1 MAKRQYRQLYTKRT
15 GIMGVIKSLY
25 GKKIFLDTAPL
36 IYYIEDDSVYM
47 LKLNE
52 LFEVKNRCRFVT
64 SVITLAEVLVM
75 PLRVGNTGLAKQY
88 ETILTQASNVDIF
101 EINVQIAKET
111 AQLRAKYSIK
121 TPDAI
126 QLATAQ
132 YCSADYFLT
141 NDLNL
146 KSINMNIITLDDL

>member
-1 MAKRQYRQLYTKRT
+1 
-15 GIMGVIKSLY
+15 MGLIKSLY

-36 IYYIEDDSVYM
+36 IYYIEGNNAYV

-52 LFEVKNRCRFVT
+52 LFEVKNGCRFVT

-75 PLRVGNTGLAKQY
+75 PLRKGMTGLAKQY
-88 ETILTQASNVDIF
+88 ENILTQASNVDIY
-101 EINVQIAKET
+101 EVNIHIAKET
-111 AQLRAKYSIK
+111 AQLRAIYKIK

-132 YCSADYFLT
+132 FCSADYFLT

-146 KSINMNIITLDDL
+146 TSVNMNIITLDDL

>member
-1 MAKRQYRQLYTKRT
+1 
-15 GIMGVIKSLY
+15 MGLIKYLY

-36 IYYIEDDSVYM
+36 IYYIEENNAYVQ
-47 LKLNE
+47 KLNE

-64 SVITLAEVLVM
+64 SVITLTEVLVM
-75 PLRVGNTGLAKQY
+75 PLRERNTELAKQY
-88 ETILTQASNVDIF
+88 ENILTHAENFDIY

-111 AQLRAKYSIK
+111 AQLRAKHKIK

-141 NDLNL
+141 NDLKL
-146 KSINMNIITLDDL
+146 KSVSQLNIITLNDL

>member
-1 MAKRQYRQLYTKRT
+1 MAKPRCGQLRTKRT
-15 GIMGVIKSLY
+15 GVMGVIKSLY

-36 IYYIEDDSVYM
+36 IYYIEENNAYV
-47 LKLNE
+47 LKLHE
-52 LFEVKNRCRFVT
+52 LFDVKNRCRFVT

-75 PLRVGNTGLAKQY
+75 PLRVGNAVLAKQY
-88 ETILTQASNVDIF
+88 ENILTQASNVDIF
-101 EINVQIAKET
+101 EVNVQIAKET
-111 AQLRAKYSIK
+111 ALLRARYSIK

-141 NDLNL
+141 NDLKL
-146 KSINMNIITLDDL
+146 RYVNMNVITLDEL